1 MESLLTLPLAG
12 EARVRI
18 LQITDTHLFAQKH
31 EALLGVNTWES
42 YQAVLEA
49 IRPHQ
54 HEFDLIVATGDL
66 AQDQSS
72 AAYQH
77 FAEGIASFRAPC
89 VWLPGN
95 HDSQPA
101 MYSALQDAGI
111 SPAKR
116 VFIGEQ
122 WQILLLDSQ
131 VFGVPHGELS
141 EFQLEWL
148 ERKLADAPERHT
160 LLLLH
165 HHPLPAGCSWLD
177 QHSLRKANWIPCW
190 RSFRTSNTCCAVTFI
205 RSWISTGTVAACWQR
220 RRPVCSLSRIV
231 LTLRWTPSR
240 PAGVLSS
247 YMLMAR

>member
-1 MESLLTLPLAG
+1 MRPESGFYKLPILTC
-12 EARVRI
+12 
-18 LQITDTHLFAQKH
+18 LQKKH

-77 FAEGIASFRAPC
+77 FAEGILQVFVRLRLAA
-89 VWLPGN
+89 G
-95 HDSQPA
+95 QPRFPA
-101 MYSALQDAGI
+101 RDVQRVTGWGI

-165 HHPLPAGCSWLD
+165 HHPLPAGCRVGSINTVCVT
-177 QHSLRKANWIPCW
+177 RANWIPCW
-190 RSFRTSNTCCAVTFI
+190 
-205 RSWISTGTVAACWQR
+205 
-220 RRPVCSLSRIV
+220 
-231 LTLRWTPSR
+231 
-240 PAGVLSS
+240 
-247 YMLMAR
+247 